1 MTILISILVFIIVF
15 LILLIILNK
24 IVNSKVQIKRRLVSI
39 SNDSMYNE
47 VDDRNEKTF
56 YEKTFKKVFDDIGK
70 KLTKLTPRSYISKLE
85 LRLCSA
91 GLYPKVSKEKWV
103 LYKFFSSMS
112 FSVIIILL
120 MKQISHLKNTE
131 LIAIFIFT
139 LLFVNFITYFGLL
152 KKITKRKNEIGKEL
166 PNAIDLITVTVEAG
180 LSFDSAVDRFIK
192 STKSNLSFEFETML
206 KETRLGIQ
214 KKDALKNI
222 SNRCNVSD
230 LSTFIG
236 SIIQA
241 DELGV
246 SITNILRIQ
255 SKLVREKRKQ
265 SAREKSMKAPIKLL
279 FPILFFIFPTI
290 FIILLGPVFIQ
301 LMEM

>member
-1 MTILISILVFIIVF
+1 MLILISILTF
-15 LILLIILNK
+15 LIIFLVSFIILNK
-24 IVNSKVQIKRRLVSI
+24 IVNSKAQIKRRLKSI
-39 SNDSMYNE
+39 SNDSAYNE
-47 VDDRNEKTF
+47 IDDRNEKSF
-56 YEKTFKKVFDDIGK
+56 YEKTLKRMSDNIGK
-70 KLTKLTPRSYISKLE
+70 KLIVMTPKNYLSKLE
-85 LRLCSA
+85 LKLSSA
-91 GLYPKVSKEKWV
+91 GLFPKVTKEKWV
-103 LYKFFSSMS
+103 LYKFVSSLS
-112 FSVIIILL
+112 LSVFFVFIFKNILKLKNVQLL
-120 MKQISHLKNTE
+120 M
-131 LIAIFIFT
+131 
-139 LLFVNFITYFGLL
+139 LFVFMIIFVNAITNLGLL
-152 KKITKRKNEIGKEL
+152 RKISKRKIEIEREL

-206 KETRLGIQ
+206 KEMRLGIQ
-214 KKDALKNI
+214 KKHALKNI

-230 LSTFIG
+230 LSTFLG

-255 SKLVREKRKQ
+255 SKIAREKRRQ

-290 FIILLGPVFIQ
+290 FIILLGPVIIQ
-301 LMEM
+301 AMGM